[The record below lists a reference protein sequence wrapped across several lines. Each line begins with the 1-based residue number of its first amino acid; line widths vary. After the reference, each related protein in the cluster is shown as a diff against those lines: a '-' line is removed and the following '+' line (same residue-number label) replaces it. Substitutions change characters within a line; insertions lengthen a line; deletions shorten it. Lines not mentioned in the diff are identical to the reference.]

1 MKIGIIGAGAM
12 GCLYAA
18 LLAEKNKVT
27 LFDVSRDTVEAIRA
41 HGVCIRE
48 ADGAERTVSVPAV
61 LAGEGGEVQDLV
73 ILFVKDTASEAALA
87 ANEALIGADTLLLSL
102 QNGMGNEE
110 IMERHAPR
118 GHVLLGTTKHN
129 CVTVAP
135 GVIFH
140 SGAGVTRIGSP
151 AGDTEEAGAV
161 VRCFAECGVEA
172 EVSRSVRRLLWEKL
186 FVNLSVNPVTALLD
200 CTISVCAEDPG
211 VRELLHSLIREA
223 AAVAA
228 ADGESFDAESV
239 YESVIATAQTLSAG
253 KTSMCQDIERGR
265 RTEIDFINGAVVRL
279 GKKYGIPTPYNET
292 VAALVH
298 ARERLNAL

>member
-18 LLAEKNKVT
+18 LLAEKNQVT
-27 LFDVSRDTVEAIRA
+27 LFDVSRETVEAIRS
-41 HGVCIRE
+41 HGVCVRE
-48 ADGAERTVSVPAV
+48 VDGTERNVSVSAA
-61 LAGEGGEVQDLV
+61 LSGSSTDVQDLV

-87 ANEALIGADTLLLSL
+87 ANAALIGKNTLLLSL

-110 IMERHAPR
+110 IMERHAAR
-118 GHVLLGTTKHN
+118 EHVLLGTTKHN

-140 SGAGVTRIGSP
+140 SGSGLTRIGSP
-151 AGDTEEAGAV
+151 DGRVAQAVTV
-161 VRCFAECGVEA
+161 VRAFAGCGVEA

-200 CTISVCAEDPG
+200 CTMSVCVEDAG
-211 VRELLHSLIREA
+211 VRELIRSLIQEA

-228 ADGESFDAESV
+228 ADGEAFDAGSV
-239 YESVIATAQTLSAG
+239 YESVLATARTLAAG
-253 KTSMCQDIERGR
+253 KTSMCQDIEHGR

-279 GKKYGIPTPYNET
+279 GQKYGVPTPYNET
-292 VAALVH
+292 VAALIR
-298 ARERLNAL
+298 AREHLSAS